1 MVVWD
6 IDTEDI
12 ERAGTALAKLRGIN
26 LCYRRTR
33 YAEAWPYNLYCMVHA
48 KTREEALK
56 ILEAASREAGL
67 GVYPRKVLF
76 SLRCFKQTGALLA
89 LPREAA

>member
-1 MVVWD
+1 MTPLSWRIGDVKITKIVELETTGSTKF
-6 IDTEDI
+6 ILPQ
-12 ERAGTALAKLRGIN
+12 A
-26 LCYRRTR
+26 
-33 YAEAWPYNLYCMVHA
+33 
-48 KTREEALK
+48 TREEALK
-56 ILEAASREAGL
+56 VLEAASREAGL